1 MVSDI
6 IFNIFF
12 LIFSIFVSLIFWLK
26 DSNKGYLRFFISMHS
41 ILILITLVGVMHIG
55 LGLHIYHNT
64 MIGFLFVFLL
74 ILSTTSIIASFE
86 YFKGSRWFHLL
97 HLWNLFALLL
107 TAFIGTMS
115 LTNDW
120 L

>member
-1 MVSDI
+1 MSDI
-6 IFNIFF
+6 IFNTFY
-12 LIFSIFVSLIFWLK
+12 LIFSVFVSLIFWVK
-26 DSNKGYLRFFISMHS
+26 DSNKVYLRFFISMHS
-41 ILILITLVGVMHIG
+41 ILILVTLVGVMYVG
-55 LGLHIYHNT
+55 LELHIYHNKI
-64 MIGFLFVFLL
+64 IGFLFVFLL

-86 YFKGSRWFHLL
+86 YFKGSRWFHIL

-107 TAFIGTMS
+107 TAFIGAMS